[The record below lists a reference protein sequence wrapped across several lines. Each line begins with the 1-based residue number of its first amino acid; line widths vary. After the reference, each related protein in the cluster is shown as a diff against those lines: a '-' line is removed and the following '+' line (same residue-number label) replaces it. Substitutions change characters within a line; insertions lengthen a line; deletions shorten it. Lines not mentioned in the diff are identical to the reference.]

1 MSLFKSLN
9 LPVKLAISLSILAIL
24 AVRINQKDDAI
35 MSNILAHFHAS
46 AWLYATLLMLV
57 QLVLLSAR
65 WQMLLNLGKRYLTFL
80 QALQI
85 NLTSQLANLVL
96 ITSIGGMVARI
107 ALSAQH
113 GATIFKSLIA
123 TIFDRLMTL
132 SALLVLSAAF
142 LPNLWHYVDNQT
154 FHTLSVYIGVFTVM
168 MFLLAPLF
176 LNLVVFRLPQTAR
189 LKGRYRYG
197 LRYLRVL
204 INNPVLCA
212 KLALFSLA
220 AQGAFFLAVYA
231 LVNSSGASIDFWQ
244 MMIVLPVISLVA
256 ALPISIGGWGV
267 REGAYVYGLGLLGV
281 PLETAFLISVQVG
294 LVSMLTTMLGGI
306 PSLMTSNF
314 NRESFRLTN
323 RKLADIKQR
332 L

>member
-1 MSLFKSLN
+1 MSFFKSLN
-9 LPVKLAISLSILAIL
+9 FPVKLAISLSILAIL
-24 AVRINQKDDAI
+24 AMRINQKDDAI
-35 MSNILAHFHAS
+35 MSNILAQFHAS
-46 AWLYATLLMLV
+46 AWLYATLLMLC
-57 QLVLLSAR
+57 QMILLSAR
-65 WQMLLNLGKRYLTFL
+65 WQMLLNLGKRHLTFP

-107 ALSAQH
+107 ALSVQH

-154 FHTLSVYIGVFTVM
+154 FHTLSVYISAFIVM
-168 MFLLAPLF
+168 MFLFAPLF

-204 INNPVLCA
+204 INNPALCA
-212 KLALFSLA
+212 KLALLSLT
-220 AQGAFFLAVYA
+220 AQGAFFLAVFA
-231 LVNSSGASIDFWQ
+231 LVHSSGAGIDFWQ

-281 PLETAFLISVQVG
+281 PLEISFLISVQVG

-306 PSLMTSNF
+306 PSLMTSDF
-314 NRESFRLTN
+314 NRESLRLTG
-323 RKLADIKQR
+323 RR
-332 L
+332 LTDTKHRI